1 MVERFSCDTNA
12 QVTLPTQA
20 HLVRAIGRWSLAA
33 LTINSI
39 IGSGVF
45 GLPSVVAGLT
55 GAASPWA
62 VLLAGAGVGIIM
74 ACFAEV
80 ASQFSEAGGPYL
92 YIRTTFGRLVGIETG
107 WMLWLARLT
116 APAANANL
124 FVIYLSEFWP
134 HAKDPLPRFLV
145 LTLLVGILAA
155 VNFRGVRAGAQVSN
169 ITTIAKLVP
178 LIVVS
183 VAGVFFLMTHHRL
196 PLMPATTAS
205 AHAWLKAM
213 LLLVFAYGGF
223 EAALTPMGEAKDPK
237 RDVAFGL
244 FVALF
249 TCTALY
255 FALQWAVVGLLPNP
269 AQSERPLADVA
280 RLMFGNP
287 GAAFITVGALIS
299 VYGYLVA
306 NLLAVPRITFAL
318 AERGDFPKI
327 FSAVHPKFRTPY
339 FSILVFAVLTWLLA
353 LLGSF
358 SWNLTLSAVARLF
371 YYGLVCA
378 ALPVLRKRQP
388 GAAMFRLPGGSVFA
402 IAGVAVCLVLITQVD
417 LGGSIILLAVLAI
430 AFVNWLW
437 ARNQTK

>member
-1 MVERFSCDTNA
+1 
-12 QVTLPTQA
+12 VT
-20 HLVRAIGRWSLAA
+20 LVRAIGRWSLAA

-62 VLLAGAGVGIIM
+62 VLMAGAGVGIIM

-92 YIRTTFGRLVGIETG
+92 YVRETFGRLLGIETG

-124 FVIYLSEFWP
+124 FVIYLGEFWP
-134 HAKDPLPRFLV
+134 HAKDPVPRFII

-169 ITTIAKLVP
+169 VTTLAKLVP

-196 PLMPATTAS
+196 TMVAATPSGT
-205 AHAWLKAM
+205 HAWLKAM
-213 LLLVFAYGGF
+213 LLLIFAYGGF

-255 FALQWAVVGLLPNP
+255 FALQWTVVGLLPNP
-269 AQSERPLADVA
+269 ANSERPLADVA
-280 RLMFGNP
+280 RLIFGSG
-287 GAAFITVGALIS
+287 GAAFITIGALIS
-299 VYGYLVA
+299 VYGYLGA

-318 AERGDFPKI
+318 AERGDFPKA
-327 FSAVHPKFRTPY
+327 FAAVHARFHTPY
-339 FSILVFAVLTWLLA
+339 FSIIVFAVLTWLLA

-388 GAAMFRLPGGSVFA
+388 GAAMFRLPGGVIFA
-402 IAGVAVCLVLITQVD
+402 VTGVAICFVLITQVD
-417 LGGSIILLAVLAI
+417 LSGSIILVAMLAI
-430 AFVNWLW
+430 AFVNWLFVRKR
-437 ARNQTK
+437 API

>member
-124 FVIYLSEFWP
+124 FVIYLGEFWP
-134 HAKDPLPRFLV
+134 HAKDPLPRFLI

-169 ITTIAKLVP
+169 ITTVAKLVP

-223 EAALTPMGEAKDPK
+223 EAALTP
-237 RDVAFGL
+237 
-244 FVALF
+244 
-249 TCTALY
+249 
-255 FALQWAVVGLLPNP
+255 W
-269 AQSERPLADVA
+269 ERPK
-280 RLMFGNP
+280 
-287 GAAFITVGALIS
+287 TQS
-299 VYGYLVA
+299 V
-306 NLLAVPRITFAL
+306 
-318 AERGDFPKI
+318 
-327 FSAVHPKFRTPY
+327 
-339 FSILVFAVLTWLLA
+339 
-353 LLGSF
+353 
-358 SWNLTLSAVARLF
+358 
-371 YYGLVCA
+371 
-378 ALPVLRKRQP
+378 
-388 GAAMFRLPGGSVFA
+388 M
-402 IAGVAVCLVLITQVD
+402 
-417 LGGSIILLAVLAI
+417 
-430 AFVNWLW
+430 
-437 ARNQTK
+437 